1 MASSELSPAYS
12 PDTWSVL
19 SGKSSGL
26 VWCQP
31 FWTAWEINALFPV
44 CCLPC
49 PGSACHTRKES
60 LGGGEEMVHVGRHVC
75 TIMADGPR
83 PCKSLDLDQ
92 R

>member
-31 FWTAWEINALFPV
+31 FWAAWEINALFPV
-44 CCLPC
+44 RCLPC
-49 PGSACHTRKES
+49 PGSTCHTRKES
-60 LGGGEEMVHVGRHVC
+60 LGGHVGRHVC
-75 TIMADGPR
+75 AIMADDPR
-83 PCKSLDLDQ
+83 PCKRLDLHQ